1 MTSPAQQQ
9 QQQQQQ
15 DSLTQLQAQ
24 QQQQQKAT
32 ASWKSTSGMV
42 CSQRAVVVG
51 LGRAAPAA
59 QQADIFHLQRS

>member
-24 QQQQQKAT
+24 QQQQKAT
-32 ASWKSTSGMV
+32 ASWKRTSGMV

-51 LGRAAPAA
+51 LGRAAPATP
-59 QQADIFHLQRS
+59 QADIFHLQRS